1 MGLIQKMYPLH
12 FSNFRIRYTQTSVE
26 DVISEVQQSEIIIEA
41 HIRAHRGIDEN
52 RLQILE
58 KYYFPSMTK
67 KIRSKINLCQTCKVN
82 KYDRHPNK
90 TDLQE
95 TPIPTFPG
103 HTIHIDIYITNKHH
117 ILTAIDKF
125 SKYALAKLIN
135 SRSMEDIR
143 KPLRDMLFYFG
154 VPKSVIMD
162 NEKSFNS
169 ASILFFLHPPYTSGS
184 NGQVE
189 RFHSTFTEIMRCL
202 KAQDPSI
209 NFEELVEKA
218 VTEYNHS
225 IHSTIKKNR
234 LMYFLEETLALPR
247 KIMKRQD
254 LAISRSSNQ
263 NKTKT

>member
-169 ASILFFLHPPYTSGS
+169 ASILFMMKDELKIDVFSTPPLY
-184 NGQVE
+184 E
-189 RFHSTFTEIMRCL
+189 RF
-202 KAQDPSI
+202 QWPS
-209 NFEELVEKA
+209 
-218 VTEYNHS
+218 
-225 IHSTIKKNR
+225 
-234 LMYFLEETLALPR
+234 R
-247 KIMKRQD
+247 KIPLNLYRNNEMSQSTRPF
-254 LAISRSSNQ
+254 
-263 NKTKT
+263 NKF